1 MKSPG
6 FDSLTGQKS
15 APKLK
20 AAHGDAREK
29 LLNFKAAHIAFNST
43 TPPPLRLPR
52 NGS

>member
-43 TPPPLRLPR
+43 APPLRLPR
-52 NGS
+52 NGP